1 MCNDIVQ
8 LILSHQHL
16 RKQQND
22 SKFTSTI
29 NTSSSFFSI
38 KITAHIVDTFE
49 PNFLTMSISCAWSF
63 RTLTNLSVLILF
75 LLFNTAGTDVMKA
88 SAIAKSRIVQLHVR
102 NVEML

>member
-1 MCNDIVQ
+1 
-8 LILSHQHL
+8 
-16 RKQQND
+16 
-22 SKFTSTI
+22 
-29 NTSSSFFSI
+29 
-38 KITAHIVDTFE
+38 
-49 PNFLTMSISCAWSF
+49 MSISCAWSF